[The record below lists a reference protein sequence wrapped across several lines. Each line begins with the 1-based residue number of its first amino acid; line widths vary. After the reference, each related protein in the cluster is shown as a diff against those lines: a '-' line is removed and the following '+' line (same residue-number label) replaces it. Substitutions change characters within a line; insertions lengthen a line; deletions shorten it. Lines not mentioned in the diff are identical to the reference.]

1 MEVVALTGDPGEPMQ
16 EIWSDALQTVQEQVP
31 LPVFNVWIKPLC
43 LGRALPDGRL
53 EILTKNQLSSEY
65 VRSHYGALLESSLSQ
80 QMGQPVRIVFRINPQ
95 AEERPAP
102 SLPEEETKLPESRP
116 LNRGGLDPRYTF
128 DSFVVGGCNQFAH
141 AAAARVADA
150 PSTAYNPLFIHGGV
164 GLGKTHLLHAIGNQ
178 LLESRPELKIHYISS
193 EKFMTQ
199 MIDSLRSQSVRD
211 FKEKFRSVDIL
222 LVDDIQFIAGKKAT
236 QEEFFHTFNALYE
249 ANKQIVLASDRFPA
263 EMELLEERLRS
274 RFGWGLI
281 ADIHAPD
288 LETRVAI
295 LKKKAAAEGL
305 DLQSDVAFFLA
316 DAIQSNVRELEG
328 ALIRVFAM
336 ASIEKE
342 PVTMALVM
350 ESLRHIIRSSERRP
364 VTIEE
369 IQKKVSDYYQIRSQD
384 IRSQK
389 RARQFSHPRQIAM
402 YLCKRLT
409 KHSFPEIGKQF
420 GDRDHTTVMHAVR
433 KIDEK
438 QAADTELADELQ
450 TLTTM
455 LRK

>member
-1 MEVVALTGDPGEPMQ
+1 MEVVALARDPGEPMQ
-16 EIWSDALQTVQEQVP
+16 EIWSDALQTVQGQVP
-31 LPVFNVWIKPLC
+31 SQVFNVWIKPLC

-65 VRSHYGALLESSLSQ
+65 VRSHYGAMLESSLSQ
-80 QMGQPVRIVFRINPQ
+80 QMGQPVRIVFRLNPQ
-95 AEERPAP
+95 AEAEPAP
-102 SLPEEETKLPESRP
+102 PIPEEETKRAEGRP

-178 LLESRPELKIHYISS
+178 LLETRPELKIHYISS